1 MSRSWH
7 CLLAVVSLA
16 SLAPAWAQQAP
27 PPAVG
32 VVKVE
37 RRPITETSEFL
48 GRVQAINRVD
58 LSARVTAFLEKRLFT
73 EGSEVKQG
81 ELLYQ
86 LEKGPFEADVQAK
99 QAAIQQVQAQLRNAD
114 LTLVR
119 AKELLRTTTGTQA
132 AVDAAEANQQ
142 ALAAQVLGAQAQL
155 RQSEINLAYTEIRAP
170 IDGKIGRTTTTQGNV
185 VSPSSGVLSTIV
197 SQDPMFVV
205 FSVPSRTA
213 LDLRQKIV
221 GGGGFDVVK
230 IRVKLP
236 NGRLYGQ
243 TGKLDFINNSVTGS
257 TDTLLLRA
265 VIPNPSIPGPSA
277 AIGPNRELVDAEFVS
292 VLMEGAQPIEAL
304 AVPRAAILTDQSGDY
319 VYVVDA
325 QGRAQRQG
333 VRLGQSTPTS
343 AVVLSG
349 LREGQLVIVDGLQR
363 VQPGQAVSPGP
374 AANPVGAE
382 IGAVDGAGG
391 KASEAAAPA
400 RSPAGGPDK

>member
-7 CLLAVVSLA
+7 CLLGLLAVVFLA
-16 SLAPAWAQQAP
+16 SLAPAFAQQAP

-48 GRVQAINRVD
+48 GRIEAINRVA

-119 AKELLRTTTGTQA
+119 AKELLRTTAGTQA
-132 AVDAAEANQQ
+132 AVDAAQANQQ
-142 ALAAQVLGAQAQL
+142 ALAAQVLAAQAQL

-170 IDGKIGRTTTTQGNV
+170 IDGKIGRTTTTEGNV
-185 VSPSSGVLSTIV
+185 VSPGSGVLSTIV
-197 SQDPMFVV
+197 SQDPMYVV

-213 LDLRQKIV
+213 LELRQKIV
-221 GGGGFDVVK
+221 AGGGFDVVK
-230 IRVKLP
+230 IGVKLP

-265 VIPNPSIPGPSA
+265 VIANPSIPGSSA
-277 AIGPNRELVDAEFVS
+277 AIGPNRELVDAEFVD
-292 VLMEGAQPIEAL
+292 VLLEGAQPIEAL
-304 AVPRAAILTDQSGDY
+304 VVPRAAILTDQSGDY
-319 VYVVDA
+319 VFVVDG

-333 VRLGQSTPTS
+333 VRLGQTTPTS
-343 AVVLSG
+343 AVALTG
-349 LREGQLVIVDGLQR
+349 LAEGQTVIVEGLQR
-363 VQPGQAVSPGP
+363 VRAGEEVSPGP

-382 IGAVDGAGG
+382 IGAGG

-400 RSPAGGPDK
+400 RSSAGGPAK